1 MPHDGGKAR
10 AGLPLRLMRFTA
22 RSPGRTHGWQAG
34 TSQMCGRRDL
44 PDMSG
49 IDPVAAPEPPHG
61 PSFPPM
67 CRPCG
72 HTAEHDRSQVAITQK
87 RQRSAPHCSWGWPQQ
102 MIRDVL
108 PVSGEDDKPDGIGKR
123 MSGRSRKYAAKL
135 CYHTTVGCSSNFL
148 ICVCDLVC
156 RGKTRVKRCG
166 EAPSIFSGKTQVS
179 QRRETKDRETESE
192 TKVVHGGE
200 AGACYGDTSN
210 SIEQRGL
217 YRRGAGFLCASAN
230 HIQAEKAGHSAGI
243 PAGCFEI
250 R

>member
-179 QRRETKDRETESE
+179 
-192 TKVVHGGE
+192 
-200 AGACYGDTSN
+200 
-210 SIEQRGL
+210 
-217 YRRGAGFLCASAN
+217 
-230 HIQAEKAGHSAGI
+230 HSAAKRKI
-243 PAGCFEI
+243 AKQKAKRKSSMAARQVPATATPRTPSNKGDCIETAQAFYARAQTI
-250 R
+250 SRQKKQSFRRNSGWLFRN